1 MNNFESAA
9 ESTAEMPPPTRPDEA
24 PKPRNLVL
32 EALSEADRQE
42 VLSCAQ
48 QVTVRAG
55 EVLAEP
61 GKPLTYAYFPLSG
74 LMSAMVPLAN
84 GSLVEIAMIG
94 SEGFAGIET
103 LFDSKISA
111 TRIVQRMEGESLRVS
126 VLDIERLF
134 RENSAMRAIFGRFV
148 LSLLQQCSQ
157 NAACNLHH
165 RLEER
170 MCRWLATTADRT
182 GATVFRITQEFLSD
196 MLGVSRQSIN
206 ATAGLLHQQGLITY
220 SRGRLEIVDRAAL
233 EAASCACHAQVKQA
247 YQQLMHPT

>member
-1 MNNFESAA
+1 MMNNNDFPA
-9 ESTAEMPPPTRPDEA
+9 EISLPEQSEQATP
-24 PKPRNLVL
+24 PRNLVL
-32 EALSEADRQE
+32 EALSEADQRQI
-42 VLSCAQ
+42 LDCAQ
-48 QVTVRAG
+48 QVSVRAG
-55 EVLAEP
+55 EVLVEP
-61 GKPLTYAYFPLSG
+61 GKPLTHVHFPLSG

-94 SEGFAGIET
+94 NEGFAGIET
-103 LFDSKISA
+103 LFDSNESA
-111 TRIVQRMEGESLRVS
+111 IRIVQRMEGESLRVS
-126 VLDIERLF
+126 VADIERLA
-134 RENSAMRAIFGRFV
+134 RENSAIHTILSRFG

-170 MCRWLATTADRT
+170 MCRWLASTADRS

-206 ATAGLLHQQGLITY
+206 ATASVLHQQGLITY

-233 EAASCACHAQVKQA
+233 ESASCACHGQVKKA
-247 YQQLMHPT
+247 YQRLMHFT